1 MVEGKY
7 PSRPAGCPCSAEMEH
22 LSQRHRGQRLLI
34 ESDPA
39 GWGRPRGC
47 GL

>member
-7 PSRPAGCPCSAEMEH
+7 PSSPAGCPCIAEMEN
-22 LSQRHRGQRLLI
+22 LSQRHCGQRLLI